1 MSRNRQKYKTSKLSF
16 PLVDVCVMTAGCVD
30 MFEKCIAAIM
40 PQILGIDSRIYVL
53 NNGAPSEKYDEIY
66 ETLPKNAQVIRLYE
80 NVGFPAGANK
90 LFKRGLA
97 PLILFVSDDVILKD
111 GAVEALLR
119 RMDDPKIGLCGMKL
133 LFPEDAT
140 NRPAGKVQHVG
151 HGFDIHANII
161 HPLIGWS
168 ADNPKCCISREV
180 LSVTGAAFIV
190 RRKAFMEAGGFFEGY
205 GRGYYEDSD
214 LCLTLRKLGY
224 KIYIDTDAIGYH
236 YVGATM
242 EFLKAKNPMIYNQT
256 LFMQR
261 HMRDLAWDSWTYW

>member
-1 MSRNRQKYKTSKLSF
+1 MGNRYKTKKLTM
-16 PLVDVCVMTAGCVD
+16 PLVDVCVLTAGRAD
-30 MFEKCIAAIM
+30 LFEKCITAIL
-40 PQILGIDSRIYVL
+40 PQIQGIDARLYVL
-53 NNGAPSEKYDEIY
+53 NNGKPSEQYDAVY
-66 ETLPKNAQVIRLYE
+66 ETLPKNATVIRLYK

-97 PLILFVSDDVILKD
+97 PLILFVSDDVILKE
-111 GAVEALLR
+111 GAVDALLR

-140 NRPAGKVQHVG
+140 NRPAGKVQHIG
-151 HGFDIHANII
+151 HAFTIHAQVI

-190 RRKAFMEAGGFFEGY
+190 RRKAFMEAGGFYEGY
-205 GRGYYEDSD
+205 GIGTFEDCD

-224 KIYIDTDAIGYH
+224 KIYMEASAVGYH
-236 YVGATM
+236 YVGASGGQFPLM
-242 EFLKAKNPMIYNQT
+242 NNQMI
-256 LFMQR
+256 FMGR
-261 HMRDLAWDSWTYW
+261 HVRELAWDDWTFW